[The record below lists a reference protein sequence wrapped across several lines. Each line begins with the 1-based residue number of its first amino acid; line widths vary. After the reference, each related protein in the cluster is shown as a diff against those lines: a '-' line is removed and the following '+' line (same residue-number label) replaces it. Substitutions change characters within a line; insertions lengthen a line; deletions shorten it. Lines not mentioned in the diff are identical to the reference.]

1 MEMGLRRSNPMPHVL
16 RLISG
21 VFVDVWHRTD
31 RPSDLVDMKRVNAE
45 LRRAALAGVDDDVVY
60 RERVKQKIR
69 EGARCTH
76 PPLIDRRKV
85 LRYRAA
91 SLVADIAS

>member
-1 MEMGLRRSNPMPHVL
+1 MPQVL
-16 RLISG
+16 
-21 VFVDVWHRTD
+21 
-31 RPSDLVDMKRVNAE
+31 
-45 LRRAALAGVDDDVVY
+45 RAALAGVDDDVVY

>member
-1 MEMGLRRSNPMPHVL
+1 MEMGLRRSNPIPRVL
-16 RLISG
+16 GL
-21 VFVDVWHRTD
+21 
-31 RPSDLVDMKRVNAE
+31 
-45 LRRAALAGVDDDVVY
+45 DDDVVC
-60 RERVKQKIR
+60 RERVKQRIR